1 MCGCAHP
8 ALAQDTASPGSH
20 PTRRRARIP
29 RRVWSVPEDMATTT
43 TEAAFTPERTS
54 GILLPVLCAASA
66 LAVTNAV
73 ALSPFLADM
82 GGALGVSVAVLGQ
95 TLTVSGLL
103 GAALGLFIGP
113 LAERAGYH
121 RVLLSG
127 TIALVASNILTA
139 LATGI
144 EMIVLAQLA
153 NGIAGAT
160 VSPIAFAYAGTTYAG
175 EGRRRAISRIYATAA
190 GAGVVAL
197 PLLAFVGDWASW
209 RWSFGLLA
217 GAALTFFLAA
227 LATLPRRQRDPSA
240 RLRPRAIVAVY
251 YPILSHR
258 PVGLLYLAQCMRGV
272 CWTGML
278 SYIGAFINQ
287 QLGYALT
294 AVMALMIALTFWLQA
309 DIGPTFV
316 LLLLAAT
323 AGGAAEV
330 VAATAISADSSAPQG
345 PTMSL
350 HSSIL
355 RAGTAMGALVGGGLL
370 ALGGYALLGFGLACA
385 GLVGVACAWV
395 SLRHI
400 ARSTQPVA
408 TGLTR

>member
-1 MCGCAHP
+1 
-8 ALAQDTASPGSH
+8 
-20 PTRRRARIP
+20 
-29 RRVWSVPEDMATTT
+29 MATTT

-294 AVMALMIALTFWLQA
+294 VAGLVWVVLGPGFLLGSLLVGGRLRRVEPRRLYMAGTAVMALMIALTFWLQA

-350 HSSIL
+350 HSSTL

-395 SLRHI
+395 SLRNI